1 VRQVRA
7 RGEAATVGAPFLV
20 FLTRRVLWALFLVL
34 AATMLTYLLFWVLP
48 ADPTT
53 LGSADS
59 GRVAQYGPAVA
70 AELRRY
76 WHLDE
81 PVWKQ
86 YWFFLQRLVE
96 HGSLGYSF
104 ADREPVD
111 SIVARA
117 APVTASLVFGGAV
130 LWLTM
135 ALPLGVLAALRP
147 RTLLDRSAM
156 SFALVG
162 ISAHPIWI
170 GLVLSYVFGYRL
182 GLTPIEGYCNMF
194 RAPPGECSGVIPW
207 AEHMILPWITFM
219 LLFAALYVRLIRGA
233 MMETLTED
241 YVRTARAKGVG
252 PRRLL
257 FHHVLRNSLLP
268 VVTIFGMDL
277 GLAIGAA
284 LFTENVFGLPGLGN
298 QMLQAYTYADLPS
311 ITGITLFAA
320 ICVVVLNLVVDV
332 LYSVLDPRIVL
343 TS

>member
-1 VRQVRA
+1 MSDSSLEPSGSSGPKIPVLFGAVVALIGASVYQFYQVRQIRA
-7 RGEAATVGAPFLV
+7 DLDTTRETLLDQISKVHETSTVSSK
-20 FLTRRVLWALFLVL
+20 TN
-34 AATMLTYLLFWVLP
+34 
-48 ADPTT
+48 
-53 LGSADS
+53 
-59 GRVAQYGPAVA
+59 
-70 AELRRY
+70 
-76 WHLDE
+76 
-81 PVWKQ
+81 
-86 YWFFLQRLVE
+86 
-96 HGSLGYSF
+96 
-104 ADREPVD
+104 RESVD

-117 APVTASLVFGGAV
+117 TPVTASLVFGGAV

-147 RTLLDRSAM
+147 RTLVDRSAM
-156 SFALVG
+156 GFALIG

-219 LLFAALYVRLIRGA
+219 MLFAALYIRLIRAA

-320 ICVVVLNLVVDV
+320 ICVVALNLIVDV